1 MVLYTSDDQRARAEA
16 FIKEL
21 DGSGSAGN
29 PVVTQLVELEHFY
42 EAEAEHK
49 DFYLNNP
56 SAMYCQIVISPKVK
70 KVRADFA
77 EDLR

>member
-1 MVLYTSDDQRARAEA
+1 MILYTSADQKAQAKA
-16 FIKEL
+16 FIKTL
-21 DGSGSAGN
+21 DGSGSARS
-29 PVVTQLVELEHFY
+29 PIVTELVELEHFY

-56 SAMYCQIVISPKVK
+56 SSMYCQVVINPKVK

-77 EDLR
+77 EHLR